1 MAWPAAA
8 VALSL
13 GGECTP
19 IDDAGRQEAS
29 PLHSSREA
37 RPMSSGQRVRL
48 PAGRPRARMTGFG
61 RPEASTCKYPLATPS
76 IATSKEPCISWS
88 LERSSPR
95 NVKLYLLPVLPR

>member
-29 PLHSSREA
+29 QLHSSREA

-48 PAGRPRARMTGFG
+48 PAGRPQARMTGFG

-76 IATSKEPCISWS
+76 IATSKEPCISW
-88 LERSSPR
+88 RDR
-95 NVKLYLLPVLPR
+95 LLGT